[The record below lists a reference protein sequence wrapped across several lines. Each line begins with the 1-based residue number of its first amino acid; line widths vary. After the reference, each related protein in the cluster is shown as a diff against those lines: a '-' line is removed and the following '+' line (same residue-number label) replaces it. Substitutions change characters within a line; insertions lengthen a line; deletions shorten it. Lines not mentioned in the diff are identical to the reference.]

1 MKPTGGDVNEFLAAV
16 TPAVRRRDAETMVRL
31 LSEVSGREP
40 VLWGTIVGFGS
51 YHYRYPTGTEGD
63 APLLGFAPRRQAT
76 TVYLLDPRD
85 DGGPDLTGLGPHTTG
100 ASCLYLKDL
109 ADIDLDVLRR
119 AVKRSLERLTSGEIE
134 YAEITVTG

>member
-1 MKPTGGDVNEFLAAV
+1 MKPTGGDVAAFVAAV
-16 TPAVRRRDAETMVRL
+16 TPAVRRRDAETMIAMM
-31 LSEVSGREP
+31 SEVSGREP

-63 APLLGFAPRRQAT
+63 VPLLGFSPRRQAT

-85 DGGPDLTGLGPHTTG
+85 SAAPDLSKLGPHTTG
-100 ASCLYLKDL
+100 ASCVYLKDL
-109 ADIDLDVLRR
+109 ADIDLDVLR
-119 AVKRSLERLTSGEIE
+119 AALTQSLARLTSGAVD

>member
-1 MKPTGGDVNEFLAAV
+1 MKPTGGDVAEFLAAV
-16 TPAVRRRDAETMVRL
+16 TPAVRRRDAETMAAL
-31 LSEVSGREP
+31 MAEVSGREP

-63 APLLGFAPRRQAT
+63 APLLGFSPRRQAT

-85 DGGPDLTGLGPHTTG
+85 ERAPDLSALGPHTTG

-109 ADIDLDVLRR
+109 ADIDLGIL
-119 AVKRSLERLTSGEIE
+119 RSLLADSLDRMTSGEVE